1 MIRLAADLYRDF
13 KLFIE
18 DNHLLTNDD
27 RILIAVSGGVDSMVL
42 LHLFLQLRSE
52 NGFPIQV
59 VHLNHSLRGRQADHD
74 EKLVSDFCSTNH
86 CKFYS
91 EKIDI
96 KRYAKEKHLSLE
108 VAGREVRYSLFQHQ
122 ATSSDCT
129 LIATAHT
136 LDDQVETILYRIMK
150 GTGLKGLEGIRIKRG
165 NIIRPLLFATKRQV
179 YDYARK
185 HQIPFNEDH
194 TNRDEQIPR
203 NYIRHQLIPAIRSG
217 LNPALEDAILNLSAI
232 ARDANAFIQPFV
244 REALESCTIQTSKRE
259 ITLDI
264 SRLKRYFTTVKI
276 EVIRECLK
284 QLKFLHSAGDYKMLT
299 RISHLIETGT
309 TGKQLKIG
317 SEWSAYI
324 NRNQLILEHNSDNHW
339 SPLKIEPGKAYQ
351 TEYFRFGSEVVSS
364 AQISLSQNN
373 RNFEYIDL
381 NDLGEHV
388 ILRPW
393 KRGDRIKPVNSS
405 FTKKVSDLFVDNKI
419 PITHKGQIPILESDG
434 TIVWVC
440 GLQLSDNFKIKPKT
454 IKALKL
460 YYEELN

>member
-1 MIRLAADLYRDF
+1 MIRLAADLYHDF

-18 DNHLLTNDD
+18 DNHFLTIDD

-42 LHLFLQLRSE
+42 LHLFLRLRSE
-52 NGFPIQV
+52 NELPIQV
-59 VHLNHSLRGRQADHD
+59 VHLNHSLRGHKADQD

-91 EKIDI
+91 EKIDV
-96 KRYAKEKHLSLE
+96 KRYAREKHLSLE
-108 VAGREVRYSLFQHQ
+108 VAGREVRYSLFQRQ
-122 ATSSDCT
+122 ATSSGCS

-136 LDDQVETILYRIMK
+136 LDDQVETILYRIIK

-165 NIIRPLLFATKRQV
+165 NIIRPLLFATKQQV
-179 YDYARK
+179 YDYAGK

-203 NYIRHQLIPAIRSG
+203 NYIRYQLIPAIRSG
-217 LNPALEDAILNLSAI
+217 LNPALADAILNLSAI

-244 REALESCTIQTSKRE
+244 REALESCMIQTTKRE

-264 SRLKRYFTTVKI
+264 SRLKKYFTTVKI

-299 RISHLIETGT
+299 RITQLIETGT

-317 SEWSAYI
+317 PEWSAYV
-324 NRNQLILEHNSDNHW
+324 NRNQLILEHNSGNHW
-339 SPLKIEPGKAYQ
+339 TPLQIEPGKAYQ
-351 TEYFRFGSEVVSS
+351 TEYFRFGSEVVNI
-364 AQISLSQNN
+364 AKISLSQTN
-373 RNFEYIDL
+373 RNLEYIDL
-381 NDLGEHV
+381 NDLGRQ
-388 ILRPW
+388 ITLRPW
-393 KRGDRIKPVNSS
+393 KRGDRIKPVNTS
-405 FTKKVSDLFVDNKI
+405 FTKKVSDLFIDHKI
-419 PITHKGQIPILESDG
+419 SLIRKKRIPILESDG

-440 GLQLSDNFKIKPKT
+440 GMQLSDNFKIKPKT
-454 IKALKL
+454 VKALKL

>member
-91 EKIDI
+91 EKIDV
-96 KRYAKEKHLSLE
+96 KQYAREKHLSLE

-179 YDYARK
+179 SIMPGSTGFLSMRI
-185 HQIPFNEDH
+185 IP
-194 TNRDEQIPR
+194 
-203 NYIRHQLIPAIRSG
+203 IRMNKFRGII
-217 LNPALEDAILNLSAI
+217 SAI
-232 ARDANAFIQPFV
+232 N
-244 REALESCTIQTSKRE
+244 
-259 ITLDI
+259 
-264 SRLKRYFTTVKI
+264 
-276 EVIRECLK
+276 
-284 QLKFLHSAGDYKMLT
+284 
-299 RISHLIETGT
+299 
-309 TGKQLKIG
+309 
-317 SEWSAYI
+317 
-324 NRNQLILEHNSDNHW
+324 
-339 SPLKIEPGKAYQ
+339 
-351 TEYFRFGSEVVSS
+351 
-364 AQISLSQNN
+364 
-373 RNFEYIDL
+373 
-381 NDLGEHV
+381 
-388 ILRPW
+388 
-393 KRGDRIKPVNSS
+393 
-405 FTKKVSDLFVDNKI
+405 
-419 PITHKGQIPILESDG
+419 
-434 TIVWVC
+434 
-440 GLQLSDNFKIKPKT
+440 
-454 IKALKL
+454 
-460 YYEELN
+460 